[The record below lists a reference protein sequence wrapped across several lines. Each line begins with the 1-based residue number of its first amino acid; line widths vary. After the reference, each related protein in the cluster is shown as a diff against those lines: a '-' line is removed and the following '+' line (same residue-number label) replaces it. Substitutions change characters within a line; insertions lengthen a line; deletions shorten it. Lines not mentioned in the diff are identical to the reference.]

1 MAEQLLVRMF
11 DVGLGDCIYVRV
23 PDKGKDVHILIDCG
37 NKFSGINLLQDAIT
51 SLENELPK
59 NSDGTRNLD
68 LLVVTHPHED
78 HHKGFEPDIFKNL
91 KIKNIWLS
99 PAFCELDEK
108 CKKDSKGS
116 KGLRALQAMTQNSLS
131 RMVEV
136 SPAGETKEYLEDVL
150 LSLSKAE
157 AFNELN
163 RNLPKRNGI
172 KPKYVTADF
181 KYDKD
186 FTPQD
191 VLRLFKEPTTRIKI
205 LGPMSDIDKYYL
217 SGNGQPLHLALGA
230 DESADIQRGYP
241 NLIMEMKP
249 PRNISSQDFDLLR
262 KGIQGNALA
271 MASIVGHAVNNLSV
285 VLLLEWKG
293 NRLLFPGDAEWEGS
307 KIEIKPNGGNGSWN
321 VMWATQQQELSK
333 PLNFLKVG
341 HHGSVNA
348 TPWAKGHPISQVLD
362 HLLPVPKG
370 KKKNK
375 ARAVVSTQRSSRW
388 PSIPDPTLLME
399 IGARVNNAKDDYT
412 GDKKINKGIL
422 QPERT
427 DQERLKRQK
436 KWIDVTFP
444 IK

>member
-1 MAEQLLVRMF
+1 
-11 DVGLGDCIYVRV
+11 
-23 PDKGKDVHILIDCG
+23 
-37 NKFSGINLLQDAIT
+37 
-51 SLENELPK
+51 
-59 NSDGTRNLD
+59 
-68 LLVVTHPHED
+68 
-78 HHKGFEPDIFKNL
+78 
-91 KIKNIWLS
+91 
-99 PAFCELDEK
+99 
-108 CKKDSKGS
+108 
-116 KGLRALQAMTQNSLS
+116 
-131 RMVEV
+131 
-136 SPAGETKEYLEDVL
+136 
-150 LSLSKAE
+150 
-157 AFNELN
+157 
-163 RNLPKRNGI
+163 
-172 KPKYVTADF
+172 
-181 KYDKD
+181 
-186 FTPQD
+186 
-191 VLRLFKEPTTRIKI
+191 
-205 LGPMSDIDKYYL
+205 MSDIDKYYL

-230 DESADIQRGYP
+230 DESADIQRGNP

-388 PSIPDPTLLME
+388 PSIPDPTLLTE
-399 IGARVNNAKDDYT
+399 IGARIINSKDDYT

>member
-37 NKFSGINLLQDAIT
+37 NKFSGIDLLQNAIK
-51 SLENELPK
+51 SLQDELPK

-78 HHKGFEPDIFKNL
+78 HHKGFEPAIFENI
-91 KIKNIWLS
+91 KIKNLWLS
-99 PAFCELDEK
+99 PAFFELDEK
-108 CKKDSKGS
+108 CKKESTGS
-116 KGLRALQAMTQNSLS
+116 KGLRALQAMTQSSL
-131 RMVEV
+131 RRLVEV
-136 SPAGETKEYLEDVL
+136 SPAGETKEYLEDML

-157 AFNELN
+157 AFDELN

-181 KYDKD
+181 KYDKG

-191 VLRLFKEPTTRIKI
+191 VSRLFKDPTTRIKI

-217 SGNGQPLHLALGA
+217 SGEGQPLHLAAGA
-230 DESADIQRGYP
+230 NEGDSVQRT
-241 NLIMEMKP
+241 NTDLVKLTP

-262 KGIQGNALA
+262 RGIQGNALA
-271 MASIVGHAVNNLSV
+271 MTAIIGHAVNNLSV
-285 VLLLEWKG
+285 VLLLEWQG
-293 NRLLFPGDAEWEGS
+293 YRLLFPGDAEWEGS
-307 KIEIKPNGGNGSWN
+307 KIELKPGGGNGSWN
-321 VMWATQQQELSK
+321 VMWATQQKELSK
-333 PLNFLKVG
+333 SLDFLKIG
-341 HHGSVNA
+341 HHGSENA

-362 HLLPVPKG
+362 HLLPAPKG
-370 KKKNK
+370 NKKNK
-375 ARAVVSTQRSSRW
+375 AMAVVSTQRSSRW
-388 PSIPDPTLLME
+388 PSIPNPALLME
-399 IGARVNNAKDDYT
+399 IGTRVNNAKNDYT
-412 GDKKINKGIL
+412 GDKKIRAGIL

-427 DQERLKRQK
+427 DQERLKRKK